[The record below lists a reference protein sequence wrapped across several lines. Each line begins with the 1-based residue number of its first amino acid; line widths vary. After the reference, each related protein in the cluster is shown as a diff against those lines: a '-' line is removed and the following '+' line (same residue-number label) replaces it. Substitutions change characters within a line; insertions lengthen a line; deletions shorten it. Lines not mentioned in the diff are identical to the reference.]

1 MATVPLQAVFRGDFA
16 TMLILVDDEDTMEVV
31 AQKVAYHVIGRR
43 LPPQKAPMRVQYNG
57 LVLPPDQTVAQAAMP
72 QMSFVEVFYD
82 ASGHRHT
89 NAAMDSRSYSGRPLG
104 R

>member
-43 LPPQKAPMRVQYNG
+43 
-57 LVLPPDQTVAQAAMP
+57 
-72 QMSFVEVFYD
+72 
-82 ASGHRHT
+82 
-89 NAAMDSRSYSGRPLG
+89 
-104 R
+104 

>member
-1 MATVPLQAVFRGDFA
+1 MAAVPLHAAFRSDFA
-16 TMLILVDDEDTMEVV
+16 TLLVLVDDQDTMEVV

-57 LVLPPDQTVAQAAMP
+57 FILPPDQTVAQAAMTP
-72 QMSFVEVFYD
+72 MSFVEVFYD
-82 ASGHRHT
+82 ASENR
-89 NAAMDSRSYSGRPLG
+89 NAAMDSRGYSGRTLG